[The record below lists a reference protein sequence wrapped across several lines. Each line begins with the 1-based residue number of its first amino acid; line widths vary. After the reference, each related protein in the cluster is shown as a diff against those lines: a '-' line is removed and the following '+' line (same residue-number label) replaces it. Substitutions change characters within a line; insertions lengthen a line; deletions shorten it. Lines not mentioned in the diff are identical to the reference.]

1 MGKFSGKKPQK
12 AKPVP
17 KKKKEPETFDECME
31 GEHFKIKKVTLC

>member
-12 AKPVP
+12 AKPVS

-31 GEHFKIKKVTLC
+31 GKVNK